1 MKEDINKAAADDLV
15 STLIEDYE
23 DYNRCKHEADNALEK
38 YRERWKLAN
47 QIAAT
52 SESPLKEVIDEALD
66 DLNSKLPFAY
76 RDSQVALNNS
86 YKELFNRVKK
96 IRSAY

>member
-1 MKEDINKAAADDLV
+1 MKKDSNKAAADDLV
-15 STLIEDYE
+15 SALIEDYE
-23 DYNRCKHEADNALEK
+23 DYKRCKHETDNALEK
-38 YRERWKLAN
+38 YRERWDLAN

-66 DLNSKLPFAY
+66 DLSSKLPFAY
-76 RDSQVALNNS
+76 RDSQVALNNN
-86 YKELFNRVKK
+86 YKDLFNRVKK